1 MNPSN
6 PTSTPPTKADSSC
19 AKAVRDEAGNYEGA
33 KIIAAH
39 RAESVRLATEPLL
52 SRIAELEKDRARLE
66 WVEKSKSETVAMN
79 DGAYWR
85 IESPCYAS
93 GVWIGTAVVSK
104 KKTLRAAIDA
114 AMLAQKSQP

>member
-1 MNPSN
+1 MNPPN
-6 PTSTPPTKADSSC
+6 PTSTPPTDADIAC
-19 AKAVRDEAGNYEGA
+19 AGAVIALRKINASDYRGPRAED
-33 KIIAAH
+33 IIAAH
-39 RAESVRLATEPLL
+39 VAESVRLATEPLL

-79 DGAYWR
+79 D
-85 IESPCYAS
+85 S